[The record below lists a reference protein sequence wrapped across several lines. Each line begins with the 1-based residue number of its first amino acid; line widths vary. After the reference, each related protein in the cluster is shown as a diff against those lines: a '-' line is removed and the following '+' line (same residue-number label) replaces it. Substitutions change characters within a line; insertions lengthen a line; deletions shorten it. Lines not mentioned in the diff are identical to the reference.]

1 MFAISVAKFVSQKES
16 MVVPSVTSALL
27 FVAHVAHSAKW
38 IVSSRNKCHLTGL
51 ETRLY
56 RVNANQIVRT
66 AKQTLLEINKLN
78 QWFLWQNDILS
89 P

>member
-1 MFAISVAKFVSQKES
+1 MFAISVAKFVKQKES

-27 FVAHVAHSAKW
+27 FVARVAHSAKW
-38 IVSSRNKCHLTGL
+38 IVSSRNKYQLTGP
-51 ETRLY
+51 ETRLHG
-56 RVNANQIVRT
+56 VKANQIVRT